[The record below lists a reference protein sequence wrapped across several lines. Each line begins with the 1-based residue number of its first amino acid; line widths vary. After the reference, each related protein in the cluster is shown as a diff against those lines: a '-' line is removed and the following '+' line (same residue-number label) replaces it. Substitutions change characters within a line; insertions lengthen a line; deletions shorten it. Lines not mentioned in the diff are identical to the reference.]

1 MRVAFEQAHRNSFL
15 LRTTAAKAYGAD
27 VCIDWRLTTNSTCGL
42 DTHRKNTDPTLGSVY
57 NGNMIEF
64 KQDGDM
70 NVVKA
75 AGLKVNNQ
83 EVATKSYADTTFAA
97 ICVA

>member
-1 MRVAFEQAHRNSFL
+1 
-15 LRTTAAKAYGAD
+15 
-27 VCIDWRLTTNSTCGL
+27 
-42 DTHRKNTDPTLGSVY
+42 
-57 NGNMIEF
+57 MIEF